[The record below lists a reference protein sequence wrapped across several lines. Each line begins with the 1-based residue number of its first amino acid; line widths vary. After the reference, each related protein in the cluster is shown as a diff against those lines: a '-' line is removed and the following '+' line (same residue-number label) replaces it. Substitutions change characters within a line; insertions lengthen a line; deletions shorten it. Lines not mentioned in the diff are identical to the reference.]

1 MYGCM
6 AQWLRTLTSLPGD
19 SDFIPR
25 HACGASQLSVT
36 PFPKGFG
43 ALSWTLGSLQTEGAQ
58 ICMQVKHTPK

>member
-6 AQWLRTLTSLPGD
+6 TQWLRAG
-19 SDFIPR
+19 FIPR
-25 HACGASQLSVT
+25 HPCGASQLYVT
-36 PFPKGFG
+36 PFPKGYG